1 MNLHSVMLYGCAA
14 VVVVVG
20 VRVLAAI
27 AVLGDR
33 DTQETRDTGETSPP
47 QALLRAWRRPLPWAA
62 ALLVAVMVAF
72 GIAQLA
78 APGVID
84 ALERQP
90 HGDWWRAGTAL
101 LVQSSGWFQILF
113 NLAALVAVA
122 PVAERHFGPVRTLM
136 IFVLSGVTA
145 QAVSMSGWS
154 PTGGGDSVAICGLV
168 GALATWYALRGTD
181 LLLRRTAPLVP
192 LAGLVLCLLTNN
204 HGVGLLMG
212 SLLGAG
218 LALPARRPLAA

>member
-1 MNLHSVMLYGCAA
+1 MNLHSVALYGCAA

-33 DTQETRDTGETSPP
+33 DAREVAPP

-62 ALLVAVMVAF
+62 ALLVTVMVAF

-78 APGVID
+78 APGLID

-101 LVQSSGWFQILF
+101 LVQSSGWFQLLF
-113 NLAALVAVA
+113 NLAALAAVA

-136 IFVLSGVTA
+136 VFLLSGVTA

-181 LLLRRTAPLVP
+181 PLLRRTAPLVP